1 MKAQELMTGDWVRL
15 PLFERNAK
23 VIRVGQSVIDTDI
36 VYPVLEKAFEPIP
49 LTPEILE
56 ANGYEIRTWNES
68 YSKGYENKHSIC
80 PFFIE
85 YMFVNQCLFVNE
97 GLVPTPVYY
106 VHQLQHALRL
116 CGLNDEA
123 DNFKLEGDKQ

>member
-1 MKAQELMTGDWVRL
+1 MKPSEVMIGDYLLDRSGF
-15 PLFERNAK
+15 PKK
-23 VIRVGQSVIDTDI
+23 VDEVLDDGVLLGG
-36 VYPVLEKAFEPIP
+36 VYHHMVEMQGVP
-49 LTPEILE
+49 LTPEIFQ

-68 YSKGYENKHSIC
+68 YSKGYENKHLIC

-123 DNFKLEGDKQ
+123 DNFKLEGDIK